1 VKNIIKR
8 SLALVLLFGFAFN
21 TQLLSEIKEVRA
33 DWINEE
39 TYKSAIKG
47 MYSGGLPNIFQIYEW
62 ETDDAHSDYVYFT
75 RSKTTSSKVNH
86 NVHRTIA
93 LQISRIRDG
102 VNPFENPYYS
112 YRKQGNPLNSNDPHY
127 YKEVNKSSTYYDES
141 HEAITIGNKTYARE
155 YFTIPLDSANASE
168 VGIVSTTDEINGNTI
183 NSWIIPYD
191 TLWNQIQYSYGVEG
205 WYEELKQKE
214 ANNEPYYFGVD
225 AVKTWV
231 HLGSNAKTTSDDT
244 IHAKYTIVTIDSDK
258 KTYWIDYWNDDKKPV
273 VWTWANWETDVN
285 GSGCG
290 FGSDRLTD
298 YYNKY
303 YRSLVETD
311 PIEDPKETPVKK
323 TGTFNLTKNED
334 DNSNTGNTSG
344 SNTTTEQS
352 QNAYAAPGIFTYND
366 SDTYELGTAIPTSNE
381 YKNGVILDGWYG
393 NVEISQNTY
402 TRTEKTSNY
411 AINYSYTVH
420 HPASGKTVTDPD
432 TGKEVAVD
440 DSWDETINGTEYA
453 TSSDMIQSTWQG
465 VYTTISDVDLY
476 QLQNTTTTN
485 GAGGTI
491 SYTENVLT
499 HVPYSITVNG
509 TTYTSG
515 ESQNGSDDKQVP
527 TFNASENY
535 HVKENNVD
543 TSRITAS
550 VGNMGDS
557 KPSHDAI
564 ISAGKG
570 QVQAIWNKRVKNNA
584 SLVTL
589 QNDEFTIDGVTYL
602 TNPSEMTQDAKGVWQ
617 KGGNINW
624 TYEKDKTHEMAEATT
639 NNIKQDQGTASIPS
653 SVINGYYYTDISA
666 TYKSFISSKDQT
678 VTMAI
683 KDNLGDNT
691 SGTVHDE
698 LNNSAKPAIIRTGGI
713 SYAYAKSNYDYTIN
727 EPVVVHTPVIS
738 PIHVTD
744 GETKTQLADNT
755 GMSLTQLVLD
765 HTYTINFDWESYFTD
780 INRYKG
786 YEAPAGWTRYIEQKY
801 VAFPFA
807 VEVNG
812 TYYDVFGDGYTD
824 WVPVGPSTTSFT
836 FYIPSWAEEGLY
848 YDPNGAVYSTW
859 NSYARPMK
867 VRVEAENMNSFFD
880 ETQLEYNGDKSNYVA
895 TFFYPCQVSGIIY
908 DFQVVSVRDSMN
920 FATADW
926 VDEAGMDIFNFVKE
940 SERTSKLQAEKN
952 VGQNNRLGFPYMRYT
967 LDGTMT
973 ASWDYANTLPFVS
986 GKSVYGNDTGYLV
999 KGNTIAFTLK
1009 TIANLTGKSDYIK
1022 LTPNY
1027 RYYAS
1032 DGTLYDTDDID
1043 IYYLAGSNLIKMG
1056 STEDYN
1062 NMKPNSLYTDGGAIW
1077 YENSYFDYYY
1087 NTFESTADH
1096 KAKLW
1101 NDSAITENYVKLG
1114 HMDESYCV
1122 GEIKLDQSLSLW
1134 TGNEEELE
1142 KNLKAVNSAS
1152 SALRYADNLNGFNM
1166 TAPQIY
1172 DLSGQ
1177 QGYNYYNKGMTTDE
1191 TYDSWAFESSM
1202 QTWYGKYTIP
1212 SQLYVCPK
1220 GALEDYI
1227 ENEVDYIDFTEDFW
1241 LPDDGTLVL
1250 NFDITSYMD
1259 GHKHLKY
1266 YGPASSSYDMWSKEH
1281 GNPTPTDSTYRP
1293 GDVGKIE
1300 LKYSSVREHYNPGI
1314 LYIN

>member
-1 VKNIIKR
+1 MRNIIKR
-8 SLALVLLFGFAFN
+8 SLALLLAFGFSFN
-21 TQLLSEIKEVRA
+21 IQLFSDIKAVKAMSTTDLIYAIRQYSE
-33 DWINEE
+33 
-39 TYKSAIKG
+39 
-47 MYSGGLPNIFQIYEW
+47 GGHTIFQLEEEKGDGDYIYISQG
-62 ETDDAHSDYVYFT
+62 TTATSGIRH
-75 RSKTTSSKVNH
+75 RS
-86 NVHRTIA
+86 IA
-93 LQISRIRDG
+93 VQISRIKDG
-102 VNPFENPYYS
+102 IDPYESKY
-112 YRKQGNPLNSNDPHY
+112 LNNEEVMGENDPHY
-127 YKEVNKSSTYYDES
+127 YKEVDTSSVMYNDPWETYKKN
-141 HEAITIGNKTYARE
+141 GKTYARE
-155 YFTIPLDSANASE
+155 YITIPFNYTEGDFGQIKNLEYHTSSGKTNSA
-168 VGIVSTTDEINGNTI
+168 
-183 NSWIIPYD
+183 WIIPYD
-191 TLWNQIQYSYGVEG
+191 LMWNMLQYSASAGNPNGE
-205 WYEELKQKE
+205 WYNDLIKKRDSGE
-214 ANNEPYYFGVD
+214 AYYFGVD
-225 AVKTWV
+225 NVKTINNI
-231 HLGSNAKTTSDDT
+231 SNGTGL
-244 IHAKYTIVTIDSDK
+244 HAKVTPYVGETGLTYYVDYSDPSGEG
-258 KTYWIDYWNDDKKPV
+258 II
-273 VWTWANWETDVN
+273 VWTWANWQNSYYSGTSWHSK
-285 GSGCG
+285 GSRTYIG
-290 FGSDRLTD
+290 D

-303 YRSLVETD
+303 FRSKIYED
-311 PIEDPKETPVKK
+311 PVEDPKETPVKK

-352 QNAYAAPGIFTYND
+352 QNAYASPGIFTYND

-402 TRTEKTSNY
+402 ARTEKTSNY

-476 QLQNTTTTN
+476 QLQNATTTN

-499 HVPYSITVNG
+499 HVPYSITING

-527 TFNASENY
+527 TFNASESY

-543 TSRITAS
+543 TSRITVS

-786 YEAPAGWTRYIEQKY
+786 YEAPAGWTKYIEQKY

-952 VGQNNRLGFPYMRYT
+952 VGQNNRLGLPYMRYT

-1043 IYYLAGSNLIKMG
+1043 IYYLVGSNLIKMG

-1077 YENSYFDYYY
+1077 YEKSYFDYYY

-1259 GHKHLKY
+1259 GHKHLRY
-1266 YGPASSSYDMWSKEH
+1266 YGPASSNYDMWSKEH
-1281 GNPTPTDSTYRP
+1281 GNPTPSDPTYRP

>member
-1 VKNIIKR
+1 MKNIIKR
-8 SLALVLLFGFAFN
+8 SLALLLVFGFSFN
-21 TQLLSEIKEVRA
+21 TQLLNEIKEVQA
-33 DWINEE
+33 SANMITQEQYNDLFTGQY
-39 TYKSAIKG
+39 TYGGKS
-47 MYSGGLPNIFQIYEW
+47 IFQVQ
-62 ETDDAHSDYVYFT
+62 DDPDVDEDGNAPYRYFT
-75 RSKTTSSKVNH
+75 RGKTATSSIR
-86 NVHRTIA
+86 HRTIA
-93 LQISRIRDG
+93 LQISRIREG
-102 VNPFENPYYS
+102 VNPFSTPYS
-112 YRKQGNPLNSNDPHY
+112 TNTAIDVTNAGNDPHFY
-127 YKEVNKSSTYYDES
+127 HVVGDSAYPTSSSVTYDE
-141 HEAITIGNKTYARE
+141 EWEYYTVNGTKYTRQ
-155 YFTIPLDSANASE
+155 YFTIPLYWSGTEYGIETNE
-168 VGIVSTTDEINGNTI
+168 VYVSGDTI
-183 NSWIIPYD
+183 NMWKISYKS
-191 TLWNQIQYSYGVEG
+191 LWNQMQYSAGCEG
-205 WYEELKQKE
+205 WYDDLQQKI
-214 ANNEPYYFGVD
+214 ANGETYYFGVD
-225 AVKTWV
+225 AVKTKV
-231 HLGSNAKTTSDDT
+231 IGNNIYGKVSKIFTTSSGELY
-244 IHAKYTIVTIDSDK
+244 YTEYTNPQGG
-258 KTYWIDYWNDDKKPV
+258 TPV
-273 VWTWANWETDVN
+273 IWTWANWQTAPAKN
-285 GSGCG
+285 GSG
-290 FGSDRLTD
+290 LTSYMIRD

-303 YRSLVETD
+303 YQSSVDID
-311 PIEDPKETPVKK
+311 PVEDPKETPVKK

-334 DNSNTGNTSG
+334 NNSNTGNTSG
-344 SNTTTEQS
+344 SNTTAEQS

-402 TRTEKTSNY
+402 ARTEKTSNY

-476 QLQNTTTTN
+476 QLQNATTIN

-499 HVPYSITVNG
+499 HVPYSITING

-527 TFNASENY
+527 TFNASESY

-543 TSRITAS
+543 TSRITVS
-550 VGNMGDS
+550 VGNMGDN

-639 NNIKQDQGTASIPS
+639 NNIKQDQGAASIPS
-653 SVINGYYYTDISA
+653 SVINGYYYTNISA
-666 TYKSFISSKDQT
+666 TYKSFISSKNQT

-698 LNNSAKPAIIRTGGI
+698 LNNSAKPAIIRTGGM

-952 VGQNNRLGFPYMRYT
+952 VGQNNRLGLPYMRYT

-973 ASWDYANTLPFVS
+973 ASWNYANTLPFVS
-986 GKSVYGNDTGYLV
+986 GKSVYGNNTGYLV

-1056 STEDYN
+1056 STEDYD

-1077 YENSYFDYYY
+1077 YEKSYFDYYY

-1152 SALRYADNLNGFNM
+1152 SALRYADNLNSFNM